1 MKTLHAEPLSL
12 EAFAPFGQ
20 FASLV
25 DNDDIAP
32 EGSAMDFTADLV
44 PMLTSSPLPVCFST
58 LKSYKRDMVVD
69 ALEFHNYTGEGM
81 LCPDDDV
88 VIHVA
93 PATNRTLA
101 LHKTRA
107 FYIPKGTLVML
118 KVAVWHYA
126 AFPVHKNKAN
136 VIIILPERTYAND
149 CEVVQLKEEEK
160 FRIVL

>member
-1 MKTLHAEPLSL
+1 
-12 EAFAPFGQ
+12 
-20 FASLV
+20 
-25 DNDDIAP
+25 
-32 EGSAMDFTADLV
+32 MDFTADLV

-136 VIIILPERTYAND
+136 VIIILAGTAPMPTTAKLYSSRRRKNPH
-149 CEVVQLKEEEK
+149 C
-160 FRIVL
+160 IVISFTAIEQEDFSYVH